1 MQLCLSLISGYDI
14 SWHHDILGPSFP
26 TSSDVFDKNVTST
39 ASVLFFS
46 LNLPWRYQICM
57 AKCVYSYRDDLPK
70 KLFKITAQEQKAHFW
85 LTCVVEKR
93 RCLNLKLPL
102 WDGKPYDVQQN
113 VRKIDVQN
121 ELQQLPWYTFD
132 SMSDFC
138 WEHLSNHVQ

>member
-1 MQLCLSLISGYDI
+1 
-14 SWHHDILGPSFP
+14 
-26 TSSDVFDKNVTST
+26 
-39 ASVLFFS
+39 
-46 LNLPWRYQICM
+46 M

-85 LTCVVEKR
+85 LTCVAEKR

-121 ELQQLPWYTFD
+121 ELQQLP
-132 SMSDFC
+132 
-138 WEHLSNHVQ
+138 